1 MNTDTDAEIHNLNK
15 EYRIVSLRGN
25 KCALFFKNKQNVLRA
40 TLDGCEKIIS
50 NISVNT
56 EKDLNEEEKG
66 LLLTFIRAKKYTL
79 TKEAAEKLDVSIIQ
93 YEDGREEYVSE
104 RLLLKRIAAGINFA
118 KVYVGR
124 LKIYQLDIKEYTRN
138 VSYNLN
144 KAEIVKLNVGE
155 NCSVNIDLRDN
166 EFIESLTVKDK
177 FSGTLNLS
185 RTTLESIFIG
195 NNCRCNITLSDSKK
209 CPNLQIADICSGNIN
224 IINSCLYAL
233 SIGYYSYADIMLSNN
248 VIKKEIAI
256 GDSFRGGIYATNQ
269 SCELMKTGADFK
281 GWLKLNNQSPNT
293 GIKELNLGDDFAGN
307 INLSGDNSVQH
318 IVYGVR
324 NVGKIIASYATA
336 INRVDIGR
344 YFNGNIDLGASAI
357 NEIFVEYGASGKITV
372 KGCRNLKLLQAS
384 VDNDLYID
392 GDVKSVD
399 ALSDSN
405 HVNYYFNDVRFNW
418 RKLPFYKR
426 IYRSFA
432 KRNQI

>member
-1 MNTDTDAEIHNLNK
+1 MNTDNNAEIYNLNK
-15 EYRIVSLRGN
+15 EYRIVSLLGN
-25 KCALFFKNKQNVLRA
+25 KCALFFKNKQNNLRA
-40 TLDGCEKIIS
+40 TLDGCEKIINS
-50 NISVNT
+50 ISVNT
-56 EKDLNEEEKG
+56 EKDLSKEEKG

-79 TKEAAEKLDVSIIQ
+79 TKEAAEKLEVSIIQ

-104 RLLLKRIAAGINFA
+104 RLLLKRIATGINFA
-118 KVYVGR
+118 KVYVGK

-138 VSYNLN
+138 VNYNLSN
-144 KAEIVKLNVGE
+144 AEIVKLNVGE
-155 NCSVNIDLRDN
+155 NCAVNIDLRDN
-166 EFIESLTVKDK
+166 EFIESLSVKDK
-177 FSGTLNLS
+177 FSGRLNLS
-185 RTTLESIFIG
+185 RTSLESIFIG
-195 NNCRCNITLSDSKK
+195 NNCRCNMTLSDSKK

-248 VIKKEIAI
+248 VVKKEIAI

-269 SCELMKTGADFK
+269 SCELVKLGNDFK
-281 GWLKLNNQSPNT
+281 GWLKLNNQSPNV
-293 GIKELNLGDDFAGN
+293 GVKELNLRDDFAGN

-318 IVYGVR
+318 IICGSR
-324 NVGKIIASYATA
+324 MMGKIIASYATA
-336 INRVDIGR
+336 LIRVDIGR
-344 YFNGNIDLGASAI
+344 YFNGNVDLGASSV
-357 NEIFVEYGASGKITV
+357 NEILVEYGASGKITV

-392 GDVKSVD
+392 GDIKSVD
-399 ALSDSN
+399 ALSNDN
-405 HVNYYFNDVRFNW
+405 HINYYFDDVSFNW